1 MSEVVWLPEALDD
14 VARLRG
20 FLQEQSPIAAKRA
33 AQTLLEGADLL
44 ADHPELGRQMGD
56 GTGRRELFRP
66 FGTGGYVLRYLIA
79 NQTVFIIRVWHTKE
93 WRKDR

>member
-33 AQTLLEGADLL
+33 AQALLEGANLL
-44 ADHPELGRQMGD
+44 ADHPDWAARWA
-56 GTGRRELFRP
+56 TARK
-66 FGTGGYVLRYLIA
+66 GGNCSGPSAQVA
-79 NQTVFIIRVWHTKE
+79 MCCAT
-93 WRKDR
+93 